1 MLARHSSFRPPAPE
15 PYPNTPGPLDLVRML
30 WTNPIEAWTKVHFEE
45 PIVQTHLPFGNVV
58 TVNDPVAVRR
68 VLQENEANYCKDR
81 FQKRMLAV
89 LSGGLL
95 TAEDAQWYS
104 QRRLIA
110 PLFRSSMIKDMAPA
124 MAVAID
130 ELIARW
136 IQQDGCVLDVAEE
149 TTDLAL
155 DVLERT
161 IFSAGLFV
169 GRDDLRAA
177 MRTYFDGLG
186 RIDPFDLLDLPDFI
200 PRITRLS
207 ARPAIRVFH
216 QAVED
221 MIAARERDLDSAET
235 SPANDVLMLLIRA
248 RDSDTGRKLTRQ
260 EIRANVITFM
270 AAGHESTAN
279 AITWALYLLS
289 RSPEWRECV
298 RAEAVQLSAEKPVLL
313 FDRLTKTRAVVEE
326 ALRLYPP
333 LAAISRMARSRD
345 ELAGMP
351 VESGAIIVIAPYVL
365 HRHKIWGPRADEFDP
380 ARFLPG
386 SREYIDRYAYLPFGA
401 GARGCIGS
409 IFALQEAT
417 LAVAA
422 ITRNFELEVKP
433 SHIVWPVHRITLRP
447 RDGLPMFVRRRTHGR
462 PALKSNEVAR
472 V

>member
-1 MLARHSSFRPPAPE
+1 M
-15 PYPNTPGPLDLVRML
+15 PYPNTPGPLDLVRTL
-30 WTNPIEAWTKVHFEE
+30 WSNPIEAWTKAHFEE
-45 PIVQTHLPFGNVV
+45 PIMRTSLPFGDVV
-58 TVNDPVAVRR
+58 VVNDPAAVRR
-68 VLQENEANYCKDR
+68 VLQENETNYCKDR
-81 FQKRMLAV
+81 FQKRILAV

-110 PLFRSSMIKDMAPA
+110 PLFRSSMIKDMALT
-124 MAVAID
+124 MVTAVD
-130 ELIARW
+130 ELVGRW
-136 IQQDGCVLDVAEE
+136 AKRDGVVVHIAEE

-186 RIDPFDLLDLPDFI
+186 RIDPFDLFDLPDFI
-200 PRITRLS
+200 PRISRLS
-207 ARPAIRVFH
+207 TRPAIRVFH

-221 MIAARERDLDSAET
+221 MIAARERDLDRHEAGA
-235 SPANDVLMLLIRA
+235 ANDVLMLLIRA
-248 RDSDTGRKLTRQ
+248 RDPDTGGKLTRQ

-279 AITWALYLLS
+279 AITWTLYLLS

-298 RAEAVQLSAEKPVLL
+298 RAEAERAGGETPELL
-313 FDRLTKTRAVVEE
+313 FDRLSKTRAVVEE
-326 ALRLYPP
+326 SLRLYPP
-333 LAAISRMARSRD
+333 LAAISRMARSSD
-345 ELAGMP
+345 ELAGMR
-351 VESGAIIVIAPYVL
+351 VEAGTIVAIAPYVL
-365 HRHKIWGPRADEFDP
+365 HRHKMWGTRADEFDP

-386 SREYIDRYAYLPFGA
+386 SREYNDRYAYLPFGA

-422 ITRNFELEVKP
+422 ITRNFELETEP
-433 SHIVWPVHRITLRP
+433 SHVVWPVHRITLRP
-447 RDGLPMFVRRRTHGR
+447 RGGLPMLVQRRTPGR
-462 PALKSNEVAR
+462 QTLEPNKVVSV
-472 V
+472 

>member
-1 MLARHSSFRPPAPE
+1 
-15 PYPNTPGPLDLVRML
+15 ML
-30 WTNPIEAWTKVHFEE
+30 WSNPIEAWTKAHFEE
-45 PIVQTHLPFGNVV
+45 PIVCTRLPFGDVV
-58 TVNDPVAVRR
+58 AVNDPAAVRR
-68 VLQENEANYCKDR
+68 VLRENEANYCKDR
-81 FQKRMLAV
+81 FQKRMLAA

-95 TAEDAQWYS
+95 TAEDEHWYS
-104 QRRLIA
+104 QRTLIA
-110 PLFRSSMIKDMAPA
+110 PLFRPSMIKDMAPA
-124 MAVAID
+124 MVAAID
-130 ELIARW
+130 ELVGRW
-136 IQQDGCVLDVAEE
+136 TGWDRCVLDVAEE

-200 PRITRLS
+200 PRISRLS
-207 ARPAIRVFH
+207 ARPAIRLFH
-216 QAVED
+216 EAVED
-221 MIAARERDLDSAET
+221 MIAARERELERQET
-235 SPANDVLMLLIRA
+235 STENDVLMLLIRA
-248 RDSDTGRKLTRQ
+248 RDPDTGRKLTRQ

-279 AITWALYLLS
+279 AITWTLYLLS
-289 RSPEWRECV
+289 RSPEWRESV
-298 RAEAVQLSAEKPVLL
+298 RAEAVQVGAETPALL
-313 FDRLTKTRAVVEE
+313 FDRLSKTRAVVEE

-345 ELAGMP
+345 ELAGTC
-351 VESGAIIVIAPYVL
+351 VEAGAIVVIAPYVL
-365 HRHKIWGPRADEFDP
+365 HRHKMWGPRADEFDP
-380 ARFLPG
+380 ARFLPS
-386 SREYIDRYAYLPFGA
+386 SREYIDRYTYLPFGA

-447 RDGLPMFVRRRTHGR
+447 RGGLPMLVRCRTPGR
-462 PALKSNEVAR
+462 PAVESNEVVSVTLLR
-472 V
+472 Y